1 MKDLNKVARQ
11 LETKDEEIAGL
22 SKMKHDE
29 ANKIRDLELILSQL
43 RRENEELIKVVH
55 RK

>member
-1 MKDLNKVARQ
+1 MKELNKVARQ
-11 LETKDEEIAGL
+11 LETKDEEIAAL
-22 SKMKHDE
+22 SKMKNE
-29 ANKIRDLELILSQL
+29 ESNKVKDLEQTLSQT